1 MKVLIQYEETGMYK
15 DSTWST
21 PSLRAKGQLHAVEPA
36 CAATLIKNHK
46 ASLHRNKQGDIVIE
60 K

>member
-21 PSLRAKGQLHAVEPA
+21 PSLRAKGNYMRSNLLVQQ
-36 CAATLIKNHK
+36 
-46 ASLHRNKQGDIVIE
+46 R
-60 K
+60 